1 MEIRWSPLAVEDL
14 ERRGRLQVAF
24 FKLEAQNGSGYQ
36 PAFWASA

>member
-1 MEIRWSPLAVEDL
+1 MEVRWSPPAAEDL
-14 ERRGRLQVAF
+14 ERRGLQVAF